1 LWEQEGYWR
10 MDSHRDEVYRCPLE
24 LCRGEA
30 PALASL
36 HGADIDGDNFSRTL
50 TAEEREASMQLDTCR
65 PGAKRVCGGH
75 AVEAERR
82 ERGRR
87 LWVQTSSLRPSQ
99 CAER

>member
-1 LWEQEGYWR
+1 MWEQEGYWR

-36 HGADIDGDNFSRTL
+36 HGVDIDGDNFSRTL

-65 PGAKRVCGGH
+65 PGAKRVLRGG
-75 AVEAERR
+75 
-82 ERGRR
+82 
-87 LWVQTSSLRPSQ
+87 TPLR
-99 CAER
+99 